1 MNSNLPKTMHA
12 VVLTGHGGL
21 DKLEYRTDV
30 PIPIPKAN
38 QVLVCVAAAGVNNTD
53 INTRIGWYSKSVTS
67 DTNKGGEKGLT
78 EAKTDDGSWSGTPLQ
93 FPRIQGA
100 DVCGHIIAVG
110 SNVNSSRIGER
121 IIARTIQEDPNN
133 SNDHA
138 CWTMGSECDGAFAQY
153 TVIRSSE
160 TFSINCKWSDA
171 ELASL
176 PCAYSTAEN
185 LLHRTQAKDEQIFIT
200 GASGGVGSAVIQLAK
215 LRGAHVTAQS
225 SLFKHD
231 KIKKIG
237 ADVVVDRNTKLIKEF
252 GKNKFDIVID
262 VVVGSNWPQLLDIL
276 KPGGRYA
283 TSGAIAGPITELD
296 VRTLYLKDLT
306 LYGCTYQPVK
316 VFKNLIGYVERNEI
330 SPLVAQTYPLNQIK
344 KAQEDF
350 LAKKH
355 IGKLVVIPPLNTI

>member
-1 MNSNLPKTMHA
+1 MHA
-12 VVLTGHGGL
+12 VLLTSHGGL
-21 DKLEYRTDV
+21 DKLEYRTNVPV
-30 PIPIPKAN
+30 PIPKTN
-38 QVLVCVAAAGVNNTD
+38 EVLVRVAAAGVNNTD

-67 DTNKGGEKGLT
+67 DTNKGGEKGLA
-78 EAKTDDGSWSGTPLQ
+78 EAKTDDGSWSGTSLQ

-100 DVCGHIIAVG
+100 DVCGYIIAVG
-110 SNVNSSRIGER
+110 SDVNSSRIGER
-121 IIARTIQEDPNN
+121 IIARTMQEDPNN
-133 SNDHA
+133 PNDHT

-160 TFSINCKWSDA
+160 TFAINCNWSDA

-185 LLHRTQAKDEQIFIT
+185 LLYRSQSRDEQIFIT

-225 SLFKHD
+225 SSFKHD
-231 KIKKIG
+231 EIKKIG
-237 ADVVVDRNTKLIKEF
+237 ADVVVNRNTKLIKEF

-262 VVVGSNWPQLLDIL
+262 LVAGTNWPQLLDIL

-306 LYGCTYQPVK
+306 LYGCTYQPK
-316 VFKNLIGYVERNEI
+316 EVFTNLIGYIERNEI
-330 SPLVAQTYPLNQIK
+330 RPLVAKTYSLKDIK
-344 KAQEDF
+344 QAQKEF
-350 LAKKH
+350 LLKKH
-355 IGKLVVIPPLNTI
+355 IGKLVVIPPHDNV